1 MYSILS
7 QVGNTTNYKYITYV
21 DSETQ
26 QELVWNGTLEET
38 QEKLVELMQST
49 ALGKLIVVHNT
60 NLTAQFT
67 IEDVWINS

>member
-7 QVGNTTNYKYITYV
+7 QVGNTNNYKYITYI
-21 DSETQ
+21 DAETQ
-26 QELVWNGTLEET
+26 QELVWNGTLQET
-38 QEKLVELMQST
+38 QDKLVELMQST

-67 IEDVWINS
+67 IEDVG